1 MVQEGGMK
9 DVGDTGSEKTNLES
23 CTRHDGY
30 ASAKVKVNMR
40 LLYEYNNL
48 RACIVCISC
57 IRIGE

>member
-1 MVQEGGMK
+1 MK
-9 DVGDTGSEKTNLES
+9 DVGDRGSEKTNLES